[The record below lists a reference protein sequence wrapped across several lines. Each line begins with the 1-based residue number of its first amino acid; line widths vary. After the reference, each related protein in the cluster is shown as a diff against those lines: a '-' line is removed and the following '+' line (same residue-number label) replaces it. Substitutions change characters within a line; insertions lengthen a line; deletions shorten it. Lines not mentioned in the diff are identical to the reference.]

1 MPLLKQAA
9 GTALAVVVVLAI
21 GWIDWVTG
29 PDYGF
34 SLFYLV
40 PVVTCGL
47 LLGRA
52 PAIAVAAI
60 ASLAWFVADVTQRED
75 LYLKVSLWNAT
86 TRLAIFVGMALLTA
100 RLRRDRDELAAL
112 SARLQQLLDGE
123 SVLAR
128 TDPLTGLQ
136 NRRGFREALEIEL
149 ARSRRSGVHLCLAYI
164 DIDNFKNVNDA
175 RGHLAGDDLLR
186 HFAAALRETIRGGDL
201 AARLGGDEF
210 GVLFIDVPEPVARAI
225 ADRILARMADLA
237 RAYPHCALGASIG
250 LAFFETAPEH
260 AHDLIVAADA
270 AMYEAKDRG
279 KGRVELWREGKAP
292 RPEAAAG

>member
-175 RGHLAGDDLLR
+175 RGHLTGDDLLR

-225 ADRILARMADLA
+225 ADRILARMADHA